1 MTDDAITVPVS
12 DRFREAATDWGD
24 SRLMDED
31 DALETKAEQ
40 ALLEIE
46 HLVSDAT
53 EVEFAVRDGE
63 IHHHPS
69 DDLEAFLAE
78 QADAHDLDPADV
90 LAMHVDLFARAFLED
105 AESGSGGADPDDPRP
120 W

>member
-1 MTDDAITVPVS
+1 MSGDDRLTVPVS
-12 DRFREAATDWGD
+12 DRFREAATEWGD

-46 HLVSDAT
+46 HLVADAT
-53 EVEFAVRDGE
+53 EVEFVVEDGE
-63 IHHHPS
+63 IHHDPS
-69 DDLEAFLAE
+69 DDLAAFLDRQAE
-78 QADAHDLDPADV
+78 AYGLEPAAV
-90 LAMHVDLFARAFLED
+90 LAMHVDLFARVFLDDED
-105 AESGSGGADPDDPRP
+105 EAPSEAADDPRP

>member
-1 MTDDAITVPVS
+1 MTISLQVS
-12 DRFREAATDWGD
+12 ERFREAAVEWGD
-24 SRLMDED
+24 NRLMDED

-46 HLVSDAT
+46 HLVADAT
-53 EVEFAVRDGE
+53 EVEFEVEDGE

-69 DDLEAFLAE
+69 DELESFLEAQAE
-78 QADAHDLDPADV
+78 EYGLEPADV
-90 LAMHVDLFARAFLED
+90 LAMHVDLFARVFLEE
-105 AESGSGGADPDDPRP
+105 ESSGGPEPDDPRP